1 MLNNTF
7 FKQNLYFIFSLTILL
22 SCSGATND
30 KVEVTEKESKDSET
44 QIYEKSTVL
53 ELDIGD
59 FEQSL
64 IDQGL
69 VNIQKIDSSLMVDLK
84 YSSKDNFFQE
94 DVYQDLENAYLPPEV
109 AQMLIMANKR
119 LQEVYPKYRL
129 LIFDAVRPHNVQRIL
144 WMALDSLPVNVR
156 KAYVADPEKGSL
168 HNYGCAVDLSIYDT
182 QKDSLLDMGTT
193 YDYFGYLA
201 YPRKETEMLEKRLLS
216 EGHIANREV
225 LRSVMKGAGFRSI
238 RSEWWHFNSTT
249 LAFAKL
255 NYPLI
260 Q

>member
-1 MLNNTF
+1 
-7 FKQNLYFIFSLTILL
+7 
-22 SCSGATND
+22 
-30 KVEVTEKESKDSET
+30 
-44 QIYEKSTVL
+44 
-53 ELDIGD
+53 
-59 FEQSL
+59 
-64 IDQGL
+64 
-69 VNIQKIDSSLMVDLK
+69 
-84 YSSKDNFFQE
+84 
-94 DVYQDLENAYLPPEV
+94 
-109 AQMLIMANKR
+109 
-119 LQEVYPKYRL
+119 PKYRL

-249 LAFAKL
+249 LAFAQL